1 MFTYKEFLVEAVKF
15 DPEKKISGITLNTPI
30 VLFKKAGKYK
40 SSVQLGSPKGHVSG
54 QKCIVTIANGTDHVV
69 TLDMSSKESVF
80 ERLVEGNV
88 KNAEV
93 AIYDAAVKSKAN
105 TIDTFGRMSREKPFH
120 FQAFGRDGEG
130 CMVEVIF
137 K

>member
-1 MFTYKEFLVEAVKF
+1 MFTYKEFLTEAVKF

-30 VLFKKAGKYK
+30 VVFKKAGTYK

-54 QKCIVTIANGTDHVV
+54 QKCVVTIANGTDHIV
-69 TLDMSSKESVF
+69 TIDMSSKESVF
-80 ERLVEGNV
+80 ERLVEGKV

-93 AIYDAAVKSKAN
+93 AIYDAAKKSMDA
-105 TIDTFGRMSREKPFH
+105 FGRMSREKPFH

-130 CMVEVIF
+130 CLVEVIF

>member
-1 MFTYKEFLVEAVKF
+1 MFTYKEFLTEAVKF

-30 VLFKKAGKYK
+30 VVFKKAGTYK
-40 SSVQLGSPKGHVSG
+40 SDVQLGSPKGHVSG
-54 QKCIVTIANGTDHVV
+54 QKCVVTIANGTDHVV
-69 TLDMSSKESVF
+69 TIDMSSKESVF
-80 ERLVEGNV
+80 ERLVEGKV
-88 KNAEV
+88 KSAQV
-93 AIYDAAVKSKAN
+93 AIYDAAKKSA
-105 TIDTFGRMSREKPFH
+105 DTFGRMSREKPFH